1 LYEVLLSQT
10 WALYNALKFWTLYN
24 LSEQEVR
31 LLLLTFSDNELKLTK
46 ICKSGDSK
54 WESALSSE
62 NVDFIKPE
70 NKAPYLNSEGFPSL
84 EMRSDSVTDTGFF
97 QVKSGKV
104 QHPRLHNRYEKSV
117 ECTISNAHNKV
128 FNTQTIDI
136 SEGGLYFK
144 HIIPD
149 WIAGYFIVVV
159 NDQFQLLC
167 SIVEDQK
174 EKNRVQ
180 IVAEDN
186 DPQYELYKEWLRTL

>member
-1 LYEVLLSQT
+1 LSNT

-31 LLLLTFSDNELKLTK
+31 LLLLTFSDNELKLAK

-54 WESALSSE
+54 WESVLGGIYPE
-62 NVDFIKPE
+62 LVTPE
-70 NKAPYLNSEGFPSL
+70 NKAPYMNPDGFPSL
-84 EMRSDSVTDTGFF
+84 EIRADSVTDTGFF
-97 QVKSGKV
+97 QVKGGKV

-117 ECTISNAHNKV
+117 VCAITNANDKV

-144 HIIPD
+144 DVIPD

-167 SIVEDQK
+167 SLVEDQK

-186 DPQYELYKEWLRTL
+186 DPQYQMYKEWLRTL